1 MPSRQDQL
9 HSHQFA
15 VQRVVSAM
23 VTREPDPVPSP
34 WRRIGGAAVVGIL
47 LAALS
52 IGAVAVY
59 GLLAP
64 GGSGRWKHDDVVI
77 VEKDTG
83 AVYVHRG
90 DRLHPV
96 ANFTSAR
103 LIVGVANAR
112 TVQVSRG
119 SIASVPR
126 GTPLGLAGA
135 PASLP
140 AKEKLR
146 REPWTVCTHRPD
158 GGTPQS
164 VLYVGGS
171 GPGRGAAL
179 GDRAVLVSAGDDG
192 VFLVWRDRRYRVSPA
207 ALAALAWT
215 QRAVQPVSV
224 AFLNALRAGADLDR
238 PALGRRGDP
247 VRRMPGLR
255 VGQVLAVER
264 AGGGDD
270 LYVAV
275 PEGLASITRLQAD
288 LLLGDPSGGQA
299 VPARM
304 SRAQLSQYLGG
315 TPAPA
320 LDPVSGDGAPPAAA
334 PQLVTTAGV
343 VCLGSGGVSVD
354 VSLGDLGGAV
364 APGSRSATGAVLAD
378 RIVVAPGS
386 GALVES
392 GGALGLVTDLGV
404 RYPVPSIDVAAVLGY
419 ANQQPVR
426 VPPELSSLVPVGVA
440 LDPVAAAMP
449 LASHP

>member
-1 MPSRQDQL
+1 
-9 HSHQFA
+9 
-15 VQRVVSAM
+15 M

-34 WRRIGGAAVVGIL
+34 WRRIGGAAVVGLL

-52 IGAVAVY
+52 IGAVAGY
-59 GLLAP
+59 GLLVP

-83 AVYVHRG
+83 AVYVYRG
-90 DRLHPV
+90 GRLHPV
-96 ANFTSAR
+96 ANFASAR

-112 TVQVSRG
+112 TVRVSRG
-119 SIASVPR
+119 SIDTVPR

-158 GGTPQS
+158 GGAPQS
-164 VLYVGGS
+164 VLYVGGPA
-171 GPGRGAAL
+171 PGRDAAL

-192 VFLVWRDRRYRVSPA
+192 VFLVWQQRRYRVSPA

-224 AFLNALRAGADLDR
+224 AFLNALRAGVDLDR
-238 PALGRRGDP
+238 PVLGRRGDP

-270 LYVAV
+270 LYVVV
-275 PEGLASITRLQAD
+275 PDGLASITRLQAD

-299 VPARM
+299 VPARL

-315 TPAPA
+315 AAARP
-320 LDPVSGDGAPPAAA
+320 LEPVAGDSAPPAVA
-334 PQLVTTAGV
+334 PQLVTAPV
-343 VCLGSGGVSVD
+343 AMCLGSGGVWVGP
-354 VSLGDLGGAV
+354 SLGGIPDAAATSSG
-364 APGSRSATGAVLAD
+364 SATGAVLAD

-404 RYPVPSIDVAAVLGY
+404 RYPVPSTEVAAVLGY
-419 ANQQPVR
+419 PNQQPVP
-426 VPPELSSLVPVGVA
+426 VPPELVSLLPVGVA